1 MREAFAQNFPPL
13 SRSRS
18 SHAGANRGH
27 DTADRGASRALQ
39 IERARVR
46 TAERAAAVA
55 RLKEDLARLYR
66 DTTAFR
72 AEEVRLKTQAES
84 ETWRG
89 GQQREVLLNQQ
100 LELRSKLEEFAR
112 NADLHRAH
120 AKEWH
125 EELETLE
132 RHQALAADQVD
143 VLDKANVRLK
153 GIAAEHLQRLTRAE
167 ASTCD
172 AFRRRCS
179 ARRPHSLL
187 LLGLSQ
193 ARVKKLEARRVQT
206 KSEVAK
212 LQQELSQ
219 QLEDKTTEEEVSTAR
234 KGSSEMASAGAAK
247 ARAKQIRK
255 GSEQN
260 SRTGKDPKEKEEME
274 EAAGEQKSQ
283 VILLFLLVL
292 VVAVGPYFFA
302 RLLD

>member
-1 MREAFAQNFPPL
+1 MPEAFAHNFPPL

-18 SHAGANRGH
+18 SHAGVNRGH
-27 DTADRGASRALQ
+27 DTADRGASCALR

-72 AEEVRLKTQAES
+72 AEEARLKTQAES

-153 GIAAEHLQRLTRAE
+153 GIAAEHQQRLTRAE
-167 ASTCD
+167 A
-172 AFRRRCS
+172 R
-179 ARRPHSLL
+179 L
-187 LLGLSQ
+187 
-193 ARVKKLEARRVQT
+193 KKLEARRVQT

-219 QLEDKTTEEEVSTAR
+219 QLEAKTTEEEVSTAQ
-234 KGSSEMASAGAAK
+234 KGSSEMASAGASK

-255 GSEQN
+255 GSEQH
-260 SRTGKDPKEKEEME
+260 SRTAKDPKEKEELKE
-274 EAAGEQKSQ
+274 AGEQKSQ

-302 RLLD
+302 QLLD

>member
-167 ASTCD
+167 A
-172 AFRRRCS
+172 
-179 ARRPHSLL
+179 
-187 LLGLSQ
+187 
-193 ARVKKLEARRVQT
+193 RVKKLEARRIQT

-234 KGSSEMASAGAAK
+234 KGSSEMASAGASK